1 MPDYWYKVAKTGEVI
16 DFLAFAVIQ
25 ILAFGGE
32 GEEDIC
38 SLSTVEVCQQDTW
51 VRLEEGGGKGGSGC
65 S

>member
-1 MPDYWYKVAKTGEVI
+1 VTDDWYKVAKTGEVI
-16 DFLAFAVIQ
+16 DFLAF
-25 ILAFGGE
+25 GGE

-38 SLSTVEVCQQDTW
+38 ALSTVEVCQQDTW